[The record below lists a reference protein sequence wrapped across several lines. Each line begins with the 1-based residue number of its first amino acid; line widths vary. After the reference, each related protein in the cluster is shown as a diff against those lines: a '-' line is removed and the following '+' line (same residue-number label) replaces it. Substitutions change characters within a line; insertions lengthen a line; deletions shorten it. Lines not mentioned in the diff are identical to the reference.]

1 MGILK
6 SFISKEP
13 VTVIET
19 KLEYVLQMHR
29 KQPPLLSSWGALGSP
44 LLAPFPHPSSLTHT
58 AWPGICTPAVQTGH
72 IFPLRTF
79 WMFSRNLQSFD
90 YTHTVRLNVTFPTGD
105 CPTWVQLLHL
115 VFLFVLEKAPATF
128 GQHSSCWPCLW
139 DHFSPTQSS
148 RGCSL

>member
-1 MGILK
+1 MSPFK
-6 SFISKEP
+6 SVLLDSVCYNFVKDFY
-13 VTVIET
+13 
-19 KLEYVLQMHR
+19 LYVHQLYWFSFFVAS
-29 KQPPLLSSWGALGSP
+29 LSGFGR
-44 LLAPFPHPSSLTHT
+44 
-58 AWPGICTPAVQTGH
+58 PGICTPAVQTGH